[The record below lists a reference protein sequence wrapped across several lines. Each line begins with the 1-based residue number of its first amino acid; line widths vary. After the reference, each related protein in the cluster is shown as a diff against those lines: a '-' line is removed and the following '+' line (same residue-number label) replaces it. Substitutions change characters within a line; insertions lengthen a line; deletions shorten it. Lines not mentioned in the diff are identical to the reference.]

1 MIHSLIYNITFI
13 NLKKYVFMLYEF
25 KDNQFIDYICIIIL
39 MSQLYNFFNLFSNI
53 FDIFFFFMK
62 SIVENKIDIINTMIS
77 NT

>member
-1 MIHSLIYNITFI
+1 MIHSFIYNITFI

-53 FDIFFFFMK
+53 FDIFFSMK
-62 SIVENKIDIINTMIS
+62 SIVENKIDIINTMIN